1 MIQVDPVRS
10 DPTYPVRVSPLHA
23 DVDLTPKIILIIK
36 IIVNVVNIEN
46 ALCKCILI
54 LIISTRTITRE
65 KEKNTNLQDL
75 VCSTSEPLDFPPSLM
90 LSWQRRMSDI

>member
-54 LIISTRTITRE
+54 LIISTRTRK
-65 KEKNTNLQDL
+65 KEKIQTYKTWFVVQVNHL
-75 VCSTSEPLDFPPSLM
+75 TSRHP
-90 LSWQRRMSDI
+90 